1 MAHTACAQESH
12 VTQAPHVHVYQP
24 WRLNGPYDVIVVGSD
39 FASLSSAAC
48 LARLGQKV
56 LVLESGAE
64 LIAAAPVFAGNGY
77 RWYRRADFFGGAGQ
91 PQDFAHQ
98 LTAFISEGRTAWL
111 SSQENNDTVVING
124 ESFGL
129 IAGHKNF
136 AQSVLRH
143 FPREGKTL
151 ARYIDYVN
159 QACALAE
166 QQDFAPL
173 APWPLV
179 LLNKYRGQHPLLH
192 KTTLAVLR
200 ELTRNEKLIALLTA
214 NWADLGIPPQESLFV
229 QHALHVRQKLMG
241 SFYPKGGTEAVISDT
256 LQTICAAGGCVFSH
270 APVERLLLR
279 DDHAVGVEMAD
290 GQCIYAA
297 QIISADHLPGI
308 APTPVPHNAGPDA
321 MAHMTLYIGLNRSAE
336 FLNLPRTDYW
346 VYPSSDYQRALD
358 NFRHNASAEFP
369 ALHIAFSPLN
379 QNIELSASG
388 CATIEINV
396 PVPRKWFDHWADKH
410 TAQQDEGYLAFTA
423 PFSKRLIEMLLKRFP
438 HLAEHIDYYELVTP
452 FAAASHT
459 VAADALGPA
468 ASTLKNVHIA
478 RSGRLPG
485 MSGSLYAGIIC
496 ATRVAGFTYIK
507 MRRHIFPRRK
517 KTAEKNPAALAG

>member
-1 MAHTACAQESH
+1 MAYAATAQESH
-12 VTQAPHVHVYQP
+12 VFQPPVALPYQP

-64 LIAAAPVFAGNGY
+64 LIAAAPVFEGNGY
-77 RWYRRADFFGGAGQ
+77 RWYPRADYFGAAGQ

-136 AQSVLRH
+136 AQSVVRH
-143 FPREGKTL
+143 FPRETKTVE
-151 ARYIDYVN
+151 RYIDYVN

-166 QQDFAPL
+166 QQDFALL
-173 APWPLV
+173 APWPWV

-192 KTTLAVLR
+192 KTTTAVLR
-200 ELTRNEKLIALLTA
+200 ELTHNEKLIALLTA

-241 SFYPKGGTEAVISDT
+241 SFYPAGGTDAVINDT
-256 LQTICAAGGCVFSH
+256 LQTICAAGGCIFRH
-270 APVERLLLR
+270 AQVERLLLR
-279 DDHAVGVEMAD
+279 DDHAVGVEMVD
-290 GQCIYAA
+290 GQCIYAG
-297 QIISADHLPGI
+297 QIISADHLPGFQ
-308 APTPVPHNAGPDA
+308 AEPLSRNSADA

-336 FLNLPRTDYW
+336 ILNLPRTDYW
-346 VYPSSDYQRALD
+346 IYPDSDYQRALD

-379 QNIELSASG
+379 QAVQLRASERG
-388 CATIEINV
+388 TIEIKV
-396 PVPRKWFDHWADKH
+396 PVPCKWFSRWPDK
-410 TAQQDEGYLAFTA
+410 TSAQQDADYAAFTA

-438 HLAEHIDYYELVTP
+438 HLAEHIDFYELVTP
-452 FAAASHT
+452 LFNKPPTPASSAYG
-459 VAADALGPA
+459 VAAMP
-468 ASTLKNVHIA
+468 LKNVHIA

-485 MSGSLYAGIIC
+485 MPGSLYAGIIC
-496 ATRVAGFTYIK
+496 ATRVAGFTYMK
-507 MRRHIFPRRK
+507 MRRQIFPRRK
-517 KTAEKNPAALAG
+517 KNAAVLAG